1 MNWRG
6 GEKNIESSD
15 GTTALK
21 SHKLK
26 VDTRKGL
33 LIRINPISFL
43 TPPFSPH
50 LNPHLHL
57 QLNSNC
63 YSFSFDFPS
72 SFAQFLLNPLPLSRL
87 SHPRPQF
94 LPPLRRIYGWH
105 SLSLAE
111 LPDLA
116 STVIRMG
123 REHKLNHIGF
133 IIQVFYKS
141 EIV

>member
-43 TPPFSPH
+43 TP
-50 LNPHLHL
+50 
-57 QLNSNC
+57 QT
-63 YSFSFDFPS
+63 PS
-72 SFAQFLLNPLPLSRL
+72 KEVHSIAQNTKYQKLKYQIPE
-87 SHPRPQF
+87 
-94 LPPLRRIYGWH
+94 Y
-105 SLSLAE
+105 
-111 LPDLA
+111 
-116 STVIRMG
+116 VG
-123 REHKLNHIGF
+123 RQCF
-133 IIQVFYKS
+133 
-141 EIV
+141 

>member
-43 TPPFSPH
+43 TPQTPSKEVHSTKYRIKNTKYLNTKNLSTKYLNIWEGNAFKDPFAISEKHGNCKSPVQVI
-50 LNPHLHL
+50 NIKDTYP
-57 QLNSNC
+57 
-63 YSFSFDFPS
+63 SFP
-72 SFAQFLLNPLPLSRL
+72 
-87 SHPRPQF
+87 
-94 LPPLRRIYGWH
+94 
-105 SLSLAE
+105 
-111 LPDLA
+111 
-116 STVIRMG
+116 
-123 REHKLNHIGF
+123 
-133 IIQVFYKS
+133 
-141 EIV
+141 

>member
-43 TPPFSPH
+43 TPQTPSKEVHSTKYRIQNTKYKIPEYQNLSTRYLNIWEGNAIKDPFAISEKHGNCKSP
-50 LNPHLHL
+50 L
-57 QLNSNC
+57 QVINIKDT
-63 YSFSFDFPS
+63 YPSFP
-72 SFAQFLLNPLPLSRL
+72 
-87 SHPRPQF
+87 
-94 LPPLRRIYGWH
+94 
-105 SLSLAE
+105 
-111 LPDLA
+111 
-116 STVIRMG
+116 
-123 REHKLNHIGF
+123 
-133 IIQVFYKS
+133 
-141 EIV
+141 

>member
-43 TPPFSPH
+43 TPQTPSKEVHSTKYKTQTIKTPNTRIH
-50 LNPHLHL
+50 EKAILSKIL
-57 QLNSNC
+57 QL
-63 YSFSFDFPS
+63 
-72 SFAQFLLNPLPLSRL
+72 
-87 SHPRPQF
+87 
-94 LPPLRRIYGWH
+94 
-105 SLSLAE
+105 
-111 LPDLA
+111 
-116 STVIRMG
+116 
-123 REHKLNHIGF
+123 
-133 IIQVFYKS
+133 
-141 EIV
+141 

>member
-43 TPPFSPH
+43 TPQTPLKRSTWHIAQNTQYKIQDTKYLNTKYLNTKNLNTKYLNIWEGNAIKDPFAISEKTW
-50 LNPHLHL
+50 
-57 QLNSNC
+57 QLS
-63 YSFSFDFPS
+63 
-72 SFAQFLLNPLPLSRL
+72 
-87 SHPRPQF
+87 
-94 LPPLRRIYGWH
+94 
-105 SLSLAE
+105 
-111 LPDLA
+111 
-116 STVIRMG
+116 
-123 REHKLNHIGF
+123 
-133 IIQVFYKS
+133 
-141 EIV
+141 

>member
-43 TPPFSPH
+43 TPPFSPPSQSSSPSIEFE
-50 LNPHLHL
+50 LLFFP
-57 QLNSNC
+57 
-63 YSFSFDFPS
+63 FDFPS
-72 SFAQFLLNPLPLSRL
+72 SFAQFLPNPLPLSRL